1 MAFELLSDTE
11 KDCAV
16 FFCNT
21 NMRAFGPVRSVAPM
35 RQIEDIAGALGLDL
49 RTLPPHAI
57 DDIIK
62 LINEA
67 DLLDNSEN
75 ASAALLERIA
85 EMVADIEASN
95 ETKEREEQ

>member
-35 RQIEDIAGALGLDL
+35 RQIEDIAGVLGLDL
-49 RTLPPHAI
+49 RTLPPG
-57 DDIIK
+57 
-62 LINEA
+62 
-67 DLLDNSEN
+67 
-75 ASAALLERIA
+75 RIA

-95 ETKEREEQ
+95 ETKEREE